1 MYDIIF
7 VGAGPAS
14 ISALL
19 RLIELKYKGKILVLE
34 KGKRVEKRTSKDIL
48 EGFAGAGCFSD
59 CKLSSDP
66 YSTGGKIPNINEEDY
81 HKFENWIVEKYNNF
95 LKLALYDKDI
105 EWDKTCDYNTNKCTL
120 NWDKHKCLHVGTDRA
135 KNMFIQIEKFI
146 ENQPNITIKFENE
159 IEDVEFTNN
168 RYIVKS
174 NTDWYP
180 TEHLV
185 LATGQKGLITPKI
198 IKKFN
203 LPSTPNVFQ
212 LGIRVEDI
220 MNPQYVDIVKANYD
234 FKFSKCYTYD
244 NNVKI
249 RVRTFCVNSGN
260 AHIAAEK
267 SKDGYTLF
275 NGHAFKKQDPNNNTI
290 NYGIICECEGL
301 EGFET
306 KEKQIEFL
314 KQVNS
319 ISCWKEDNLDENGNP
334 KAKRELLKGFPQL
347 VGIYPFEVIESLT
360 DFISNLNKIVNLSH
374 AHYYYPESKLS
385 GVLPQINYK
394 TYETTQPN
402 LYIIGDCLNTR
413 GIVKSSYEGY
423 LFANNFKRV
432 E

>member
-14 ISALL
+14 ISAIL

-34 KGKRVEKRTSKDIL
+34 KGKRVEDRSSQDIIS
-48 EGFAGAGCFSD
+48 GFAGAGCFSD

-66 YSTGGKIPNINEEDY
+66 YSTGGRIPNIDEEDY
-81 HKFENWIVEKYNNF
+81 RKFESWIVQKYNNF
-95 LKLALYDKDI
+95 LKLSSYNKDI
-105 EWDKTCDYNTNKCTL
+105 EWDKTCDYNTSKCGL

-135 KNMFIQIEKFI
+135 KEMFIQIQKHI
-146 ENQPNITIKFENE
+146 ENQPNIDIIFENE
-159 IEDVEFTNN
+159 VEDISFIDNKYV
-168 RYIVKS
+168 VKTS
-174 NTDWYP
+174 LFCYT

-185 LATGQKGLITPKI
+185 LATGQKGLITPKTI
-198 IKKFN
+198 EKFK
-203 LPSTPNVFQ
+203 LPSKPNVFQ

-220 MNPQYVDIVKANYD
+220 MNPQYKDIIKANYD
-234 FKFSKCYTYD
+234 FKLSKQYNYD
-244 NNVKI
+244 NDVKI

-301 EGFET
+301 KGFET
-306 KEKQIEFL
+306 KEKQIDFL
-314 KQVNS
+314 KGVNKVPN
-319 ISCWKEDNLDENGNP
+319 WKEDNFNENNEV
-334 KAKRELLKGFPQL
+334 KASRELLKGFPQL
-347 VGIYPFEVIESLT
+347 KDVYPQQVIDSLE
-360 DFISNLNKIVNLSH
+360 DFIGCLNKLIDLSK

-385 GVLPQINYK
+385 GVLPNVNYK
-394 TYETTQPN
+394 TFETTHKG

-423 LFANNFKRV
+423 LFASNLK
-432 E
+432 